1 MNMVMIADS
10 VNQDP
15 LHTTSPSSAASSSPP
30 PASPPEDSA
39 QHGKDKKSGETGK
52 PPYSYS
58 ALIMMA
64 IRQSPRKMLT
74 LSQIYDYITTNF
86 PFYQDNNNGW
96 QNSIRHNLSLNKC
109 FVKIPR
115 PYNDPGKG
123 NYWTLDP
130 TSDELYI
137 AGASGKLRKKPRR
150 TIDRARLFY
159 GPYSGYSPVFG
170 DPSFRSVPALP
181 SYPGM
186 FPPTT
191 MSTATGVPP
200 PPPPPYSTAPGKPD
214 CLGSFL
220 DFDQSFCGAGG
231 YSMLP
236 PLSPLHC
243 VPGAHS
249 PPTTY
254 GSMSLG
260 GYPGYDAALSTSI
273 SQPLPPSS
281 VTPPSLPV
289 SYGSPNSSNCSDFS
303 VCSSLSC

>member
-1 MNMVMIADS
+1 MIADS

-15 LHTTSPSSAASSSPP
+15 LHTASPSSASSSPP
-30 PASPPEDSA
+30 PASPPEEET
-39 QHGKDKKSGETGK
+39 QQGKDKKASESGK

-58 ALIMMA
+58 ALIMMS

-86 PFYQDNNNGW
+86 PFYRDNSNGW

-159 GPYSGYSPVFG
+159 GPYGGYSPVFG

-186 FPPTT
+186 FPHAV
-191 MSTATGVPP
+191 SSAAGI
-200 PPPPPYSTAPGKPD
+200 PPPPPYSTPAPTKQD
-214 CLGSFL
+214 CLGGSFL
-220 DFDQSFCGAGG
+220 DFDQSFAAGG

-243 VPGAHS
+243 VPGAQS

-254 GSMSLG
+254 GCMSLG
-260 GYPGYDAALSTSI
+260 GYPGYDPVLSTSL
-273 SQPLPPSS
+273 SQPLPPSAM
-281 VTPPSLPV
+281 TQPTLPV
-289 SYGSPNSSNCSDFS
+289 SYGSPNPSNCSDFS